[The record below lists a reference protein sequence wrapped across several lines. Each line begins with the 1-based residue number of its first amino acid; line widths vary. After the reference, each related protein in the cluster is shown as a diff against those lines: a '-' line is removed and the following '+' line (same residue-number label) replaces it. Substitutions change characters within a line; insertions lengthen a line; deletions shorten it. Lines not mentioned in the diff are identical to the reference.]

1 MYLLV
6 LTTYDDD
13 YKNKNDNTEYRHCK
27 TKKKAEKLV
36 IDLIYDYLDEYFAG
50 ENENLKKRKYYTMDN
65 INELLTMI
73 ETKYVKCKF
82 DFSIKEVNVE
92 N

>member
-13 YKNKNDNTEYRHCK
+13 YKNRNDDVIYKRCKSKN
-27 TKKKAEKLV
+27 KAETLA
-36 IDLIYDYLDEYFAG
+36 IDLIYEYLDEYFAG
-50 ENENLKKRKYYTMDN
+50 ENENLKQRKYYTINN

-73 ETKYVKCKF
+73 KTTYVKCKF
-82 DFSIKEVNVE
+82 DFLISEVI
-92 N
+92 